1 MHPVYLPRG
10 VIMLRLSAVFLS
22 MCMACSLVQASP
34 PVQVIAKGLVN
45 PRGLAFAP
53 NGQLFVAEA
62 GRGGNGACTVLGDG
76 QNACYGETGALTRID
91 PAGVRAPVHVV
102 SGLPSLAPQGG
113 FGATGPHAVSFSGNG
128 RGALVIGLGSVA
140 AARTGL
146 GARSALLGS
155 VVQFS
160 GRGRGWSVAD
170 IARFEAVNNPV
181 PDSDSNPYGVVSLP
195 GQSVVAD
202 AGANALFRV
211 HANGH
216 VSTLAVFETRYVPA
230 PPQLNLPPGATIP
243 MQAVPTSVVK
253 GPDGA
258 LYAGQLTGF
267 PFPVGAARVY
277 RVGPG
282 GGTPIVFA
290 DGFTNI
296 ISLAFDG
303 AGTLYV
309 LEAGSGPAAAPG
321 GPPLAAPGRLLR
333 VNADNTH
340 TVVYDKLYYPG
351 GVVIG
356 RDGSAY
362 VTNNSIVP
370 GRVPGAFPDG
380 GEVLRI
386 RLE

>member
-1 MHPVYLPRG
+1 
-10 VIMLRLSAVFLS
+10 MLRIPAVFLS
-22 MCMACSLVQASP
+22 MLMACSLVQAAPS
-34 PVQVIAKGLVN
+34 VQVIAKGLVN
-45 PRGLAFAP
+45 PRGIAFAP
-53 NGQLFVAEA
+53 NGQLFVTEA
-62 GRGGNGACTVLGDG
+62 GRGGNGKCTVLGDG
-76 QNACYGETGALTRID
+76 QNACYGETGALTRVD

-102 SGLPSLAPQGG
+102 TGLPSLAPQGG

-128 RGALVIGLGSVA
+128 KGALVIGLGAVA

-155 VVQFS
+155 VVQVS
-160 GRGRGWSVAD
+160 AGGRGWAVAD
-170 IARFEAVNNPV
+170 IARFEAINNPV
-181 PDSDSNPYGVVSLP
+181 PGTADSNPYGVVSLP

-211 HANGH
+211 LANGR

-230 PPQLNLPPGATIP
+230 PPQLQLPPGATIP
-243 MQAVPTSVVK
+243 MQAVPTSVTR

-267 PFPVGAARVY
+267 PFPVGGANVY

-282 GGTPIVFA
+282 GGAPIVFA
-290 DGFTNI
+290 GGFTNI
-296 ISLAFDG
+296 ISLAFDA

-309 LEAGSGPAAAPG
+309 LEAGSGAAATPD

-340 TVVYDKLYYPG
+340 TVIYDRLYYPG

-356 RDGSAY
+356 RDGYAY

-370 GRVPGAFPDG
+370 GRIPGAFPDG
-380 GEVLRI
+380 GQVLRI

>member
-1 MHPVYLPRG
+1 
-10 VIMLRLSAVFLS
+10 MLRLPTVILS
-22 MCMACSLVQASP
+22 MLLACSLVQAAP
-34 PVQVIAKGLVN
+34 PVQVIANGLVN
-45 PRGLAFAP
+45 PRGIAFAP
-53 NGQLFVAEA
+53 NGKLFVTEA
-62 GRGGNGACTVLGDG
+62 GRGGNGNCIVLGDG

-91 PAGVRAPVHVV
+91 PAGVRAPVRVV
-102 SGLPSLAPQGG
+102 SGLPSVAPQGG
-113 FGATGPHAVSFSGNG
+113 FGATGPHAVSFRGNG
-128 RGALVIGLGSVA
+128 RGDVAIGLGAEA

-146 GARSALLGS
+146 GAKAALLGTVVHFS
-155 VVQFS
+155 VQ
-160 GRGRGWSVAD
+160 GRGWQVAD
-170 IARFEAVNNPV
+170 IARFEAINDPV
-181 PDSDSNPYGVVSLP
+181 PGTADSNPYGVASLP
-195 GQSVVAD
+195 GASVVAD

-211 HANGH
+211 GANGR
-216 VSTLAVFETRYVPA
+216 VSTLAVFEARYVPA

-267 PFPVGAARVY
+267 PFPVGGANVY

-290 DGFTNI
+290 SGFTNI
-296 ISLAFDG
+296 ISLAFDA

-309 LEAGSGPAAAPG
+309 LEAGNGPAAVPG

-340 TVVYDKLYYPG
+340 TVIYDKLYYPG
-351 GVVIG
+351 GVAIG
-356 RDGSAY
+356 RDGYAY
-362 VTNNSIVP
+362 VTNNGIVP
-370 GRVPGAFPDG
+370 GRVPGVFPDG
-380 GEVLRI
+380 GQVLRI

>member
-1 MHPVYLPRG
+1 
-10 VIMLRLSAVFLS
+10 MLRIPAVFLS
-22 MCMACSLVQASP
+22 MFMACSLVQAAP

-45 PRGLAFAP
+45 PRGIAFAP
-53 NGQLFVAEA
+53 DGQLFVTEA
-62 GRGGNGACTVLGDG
+62 GRGGNGKCTVLGDG

-91 PAGVRAPVHVV
+91 PAGVRKLVQVV
-102 SGLPSLAPQGG
+102 TGLPSLAATGG
-113 FGATGPHAVSFSGNG
+113 FGATGPHAISFRGSGK
-128 RGALVIGLGSVA
+128 ADVVIGLGAVA

-146 GARSALLGS
+146 GAKAALFGTVVRVS
-155 VVQFS
+155 VQ
-160 GRGRGWSVAD
+160 GRVRPVAD

-181 PDSDSNPYGVVSLP
+181 PVTSDSNPYGVVALP
-195 GQSVVAD
+195 GHSVVAD
-202 AGANALFRV
+202 AGANALFLV
-211 HANGH
+211 HPDGR
-216 VSTLAVFETRYVPA
+216 VSTLAMFEARYVPA
-230 PPQLNLPPGATIP
+230 PPQLQLPPGATIP
-243 MQAVPTSVVK
+243 MDAVPTSVVK

-267 PFPVGAARVY
+267 PFPVGGANVY

-290 DGFTNI
+290 GGFTNI
-296 ISLAFDG
+296 ISLAFDA

-309 LEAGSGPAAAPG
+309 LEAGSGPAGTPD

-333 VNADNTH
+333 VNADGTH
-340 TVVYDKLYYPG
+340 TVIYDRLYYPG
-351 GVVIG
+351 GVTIG
-356 RDGSAY
+356 RDGHAY

-380 GEVLRI
+380 GQVLRI